1 MHISCVNFLT
11 SKKFLKFVKNSIFQK
26 WINCWSS
33 TKTLFILESGEE
45 SSQPITEEY
54 VEEAQIETCLKEIEK
69 LETEPLIRES
79 KNKNY
84 DDPLDQI
91 FQPIQKEIKDHLSG
105 RVLESFFRSE
115 FVDQE
120 RAH

>member
-1 MHISCVNFLT
+1 M
-11 SKKFLKFVKNSIFQK
+11 
-26 WINCWSS
+26 INRWSS

-105 RVLESFFRSE
+105 RVLKSFFRSE

>member
-1 MHISCVNFLT
+1 MWWSTVDHQ
-11 SKKFLKFVKNSIFQK
+11 QK
-26 WINCWSS
+26 
-33 TKTLFILESGEE
+33 LILESGEE